1 MNEEQHTT
9 VDEIKST
16 VVAFSDWLDINS
28 DGYIMII
35 TRGEDSILAAKGD
48 RDELCKSLV
57 SGMIQ
62 DKRVKLLIQEAA
74 RIVMAQELFNDMIK
88 DKNK

>member
-28 DGYIMII
+28 DCYIMLI
-35 TRGEDSILAAKGD
+35 TRGEDSILAAKGKH
-48 RDELCKSLV
+48 DELCKSLV
-57 SGMIQ
+57 SGMMG
-62 DKRVKLLIQEAA
+62 DERVESLIMEAA
-74 RIVMAQELFNDMIK
+74 KTIMGKKLFDMLK